1 LSKSYSIDVGEISG
15 VFGLKGW
22 VKIFSFTNPR
32 ENILSY
38 SPLMLT
44 KGDNSKTVEFVEG
57 QRQGKT
63 VVAHI
68 KGVDTREG
76 AEALLGWKISVDRS
90 QLPEPD
96 ENEYY
101 WTDLVGLKVLTT
113 EGVDLGLVDHL
124 LETGAN
130 DVLVVI
136 GDRERLI
143 PFVMNNYVIKV
154 NFEDAQIIVSWD
166 LDF

>member
-32 ENILSY
+32 ENILTY
-38 SPLMLT
+38 SPLVLT
-44 KGDNSKTVEFVEG
+44 KGGDSRSVEFVEG

-68 KGVDTREG
+68 KGVNTRED
-76 AEALLGWKISVDRS
+76 AEALLGSKISVDRS

-113 EGVDLGLVDHL
+113 EGLDLGLVDHL

-143 PFVMNNYVIKV
+143 PFVINDYVIKV
-154 NFEDAQIIVSWD
+154 NFEDGQIIVNWD
-166 LDF
+166 PEF